1 MSELGTGN
9 SGIKSCGIR
18 DCCFKNNDISFD
30 LYPSSYK
37 LIQYVF
43 EQCELHGGGHTYR
56 YSVPGSNFIVEIF
69 RHDLRDQTNFFLDL
83 VFEDDFIPND
93 QFVPHGNGRLYTHP
107 RQIVF
112 DVPEGTDPTHYE
124 SVFLKFLSEY
134 EEIQYDIN
142 RFLFFSKLNAE
153 FGKKLEDQKAFCV
166 TVRLRGERKDR
177 HGSSEIMLRE
187 NHLLNEG
194 PKAAVRFS
202 TGHHLSPEF
211 RFGTFRMN
219 LKLIMMDESSTKVPA
234 LAVHKISCRTTLEE
248 LAQNVYLKHGLQ
260 VVEFRDPFSNWT
272 LAREGDYKKCIS
284 DIIFEHYGLAID
296 QGKVAD
302 SAYSRNYNLR
312 TYCIQSS
319 SAAHGDD
326 VSLNEAEEVDQNGES
341 GECSFFLSDR

>member
-1 MSELGTGN
+1 MDRKRSRLGLGPEIAESKVEE
-9 SGIKSCGIR
+9 SGIVASKIMT
-18 DCCFKNNDISFD
+18 
-30 LYPSSYK
+30 YPLIFTPPPIK

-43 EQCELHGGGHTYR
+43 EQCELHGGGLSYR

-69 RHDLRDQTNFFLDL
+69 RQDLRDQTNFFLDL

-112 DVPEGTDPTHYE
+112 DVPEGADPTHYE

-134 EEIQYDIN
+134 EEIQYVIN
-142 RFLFFSKLNAE
+142 RFLYFSKFNAE
-153 FGKKLEDQKAFCV
+153 DMRKKLEDRIPFCV

-177 HGSSEIMLRE
+177 NGSFEILLPE

-194 PKAAVRFS
+194 PKSAVRFS

-211 RFGTFRMN
+211 RFGVFRMR
-219 LKLIMMDESSTKVPA
+219 LKLIMRDESSTKYPSF

-248 LAQNVYLKHGLQ
+248 LAQKVYLKHGLQ

-284 DIIFEHYGLAID
+284 DIIFEHHGLATD
-296 QGKVAD
+296 EKNVCD
-302 SAYSRNYNLR
+302 SAYSRIYDLR

-326 VSLNEAEEVDQNGES
+326 VALDEAEEVDQQY
-341 GECSFFLSDR
+341 